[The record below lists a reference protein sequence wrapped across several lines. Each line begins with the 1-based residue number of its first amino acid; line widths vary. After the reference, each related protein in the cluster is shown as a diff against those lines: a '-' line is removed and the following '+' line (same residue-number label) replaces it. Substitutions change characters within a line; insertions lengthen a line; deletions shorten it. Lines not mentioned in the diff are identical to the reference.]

1 MAEPTTTLPPSRPS
15 RLVLAIGSGLG
26 TGYAPIASGTFGSAL
41 AVAWCLIPGV
51 AQTSALLPM
60 IVVLLILGARVAGKM
75 EDYYG
80 PDPAEVTVDEVVGQW
95 ITVLFLPFSLPLLVA
110 GFFLFRIFDII
121 KPYPARAFDRRRGG
135 WPIMLDDV
143 VAGIYANLVLQAA
156 VRIGVFG

>member
-1 MAEPTTTLPPSRPS
+1 MAEPTSTPPERPS
-15 RLVLAIGSGLG
+15 RLVLALGSGLG

-41 AVAWCLIPGV
+41 AVAWCFIPGV
-51 AQTSALLPM
+51 THEAVLLPLV
-60 IVVLLILGARVAGKM
+60 VVLLILGAKTAERM
-75 EDYYG
+75 EAYYG

-95 ITVLFLPFSLPLLVA
+95 ITFLFLPISTPLLIA

-121 KPYPARAFDRRRGG
+121 KPYPARRIDRHRGG

-156 VRIGVFG
+156 VIMGVFGS